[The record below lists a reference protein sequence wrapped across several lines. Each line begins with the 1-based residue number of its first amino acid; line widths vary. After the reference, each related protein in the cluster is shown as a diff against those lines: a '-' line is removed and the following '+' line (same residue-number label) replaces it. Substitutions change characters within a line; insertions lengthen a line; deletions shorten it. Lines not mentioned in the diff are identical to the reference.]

1 VDAPVLIVHG
11 TEDRVV
17 EFEVHAKMLEA
28 RLPNAELPA
37 VEGGEHVS
45 IFTHRD
51 MVRTKVKEFFQ
62 RHFTE

>member
-1 VDAPVLIVHG
+1 MLIVHG
-11 TEDRVV
+11 AEDRMV
-17 EFEVHAKMLEA
+17 EFEVHAKMFQA

-51 MVRTKVKEFFQ
+51 MVRTKAPEFFQ

>member
-1 VDAPVLIVHG
+1 M
-11 TEDRVV
+11 V
-17 EFEVHAKMLEA
+17 EFEVHAKMFQA

-51 MVRTKVKEFFQ
+51 MVRTKAPEFFQ
-62 RHFTE
+62 RHFKE